1 MVRLCATWLGR
12 PSMGRPVG
20 VILIISFRRHLM
32 AYWRAQHH
40 ASERSLCGIIGLS
53 TQAIMT
59 AQASRHEFLRCSAKT
74 NQDRGGRIGRGS
86 ARPTMKA

>member
-32 AYWRAQHH
+32 AYWHLQNY
-40 ASERSLCGIIGLS
+40 
-53 TQAIMT
+53 
-59 AQASRHEFLRCSAKT
+59 AK
-74 NQDRGGRIGRGS
+74 
-86 ARPTMKA
+86 